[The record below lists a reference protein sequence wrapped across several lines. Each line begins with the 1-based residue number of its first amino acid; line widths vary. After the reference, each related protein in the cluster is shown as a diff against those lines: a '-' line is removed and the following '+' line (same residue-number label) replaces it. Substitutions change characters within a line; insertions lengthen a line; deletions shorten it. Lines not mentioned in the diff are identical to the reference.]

1 MNCPQCKSKVVVT
14 IDSRPI
20 SKGVRRRRKCEK
32 CNHRW
37 STYELPKSLVD
48 FYEEQLKR
56 LYALEQFQMASSIYK
71 SGTGKARGTAWT
83 KSETDRLITMY
94 FEQFPI
100 KEMAEILDRS
110 YMSVNKRLQWLRKQN
125 KLIRLGG

>member
-1 MNCPQCKSKVVVT
+1 MQCPQCKSKTV
-14 IDSRPI
+14 IILDSRHT

-37 STYELPKSLVD
+37 STQELPKAMFD
-48 FYEEQLKR
+48 YYEEQMKR

-71 SGTGKARGTAWT
+71 GGTGKAKGTAWT

-94 FEQFPI
+94 FEQHPL
-100 KEMAEILDRS
+100 KEIAEALNRS
-110 YMSVNKRLQWLRKQN
+110 YMSINKRLSYLRNHN
-125 KLIRLGG
+125 KLKKVSS